1 MVDPCLAVDEL
12 VPPIVD
18 CGRRIA
24 NKIWKQSPPWRHESD
39 RESDRNIA
47 LCSLYEFME
56 NRCDDAALQIMI
68 DRALDA
74 SDPLWSRL
82 SAMEKEMA
90 LDLLIDC
97 HTKIEQECR
106 RIKDTLG
113 SS

>member
-24 NKIWKQSPPWRHESD
+24 NKIWKQNPPWRHESD

-56 NRCDDAALQIMI
+56 NRCVDAALQIMT

-74 SDPLWSRL
+74 SDLLWSRL

-97 HTKIEQECR
+97 HTKIEQDCR

-113 SS
+113 AS